1 MQNHPIPQA
10 YKKYFWDCDFDQL
23 NMADH
28 GLFIAE
34 RILNFGNRSSV
45 SWLIGQID
53 NNMLIKLVETSRNLD
68 DKTRYYWKLMLT
80 GY

>member
-1 MQNHPIPQA
+1 MPNYPIPQA

-34 RILNFGNRSSV
+34 RILNFGNRASV
-45 SWLIGQID
+45 SWLLGQLD
-53 NNMLIKLVETSRNLD
+53 KNALSELLESSRNLD
-68 DKTRYYWKLMLT
+68 KKTRNYWRIMLDE
-80 GY
+80 